1 MWTLP
6 ALSGLNPL
14 STHHL
19 LHQTLIRLSQLSL
32 VSTVAVPGA
41 YGTFSGCWNGFSMF
55 DQVLIHKGNVVCFDL
70 CRSWN
75 EMWLELFC
83 WLTLT
88 FAILVLYLQFVN
100 FHRRKTALVLSWKSL
115 SVSDGLN
122 YMWGIREIKYP
133 HLVLHQD
140 TKPNKCI

>member
-41 YGTFSGCWNGFSMF
+41 YGTFSGC
-55 DQVLIHKGNVVCFDL
+55 
-70 CRSWN
+70 
-75 EMWLELFC
+75 
-83 WLTLT
+83 
-88 FAILVLYLQFVN
+88 
-100 FHRRKTALVLSWKSL
+100 
-115 SVSDGLN
+115 
-122 YMWGIREIKYP
+122 
-133 HLVLHQD
+133 
-140 TKPNKCI
+140 